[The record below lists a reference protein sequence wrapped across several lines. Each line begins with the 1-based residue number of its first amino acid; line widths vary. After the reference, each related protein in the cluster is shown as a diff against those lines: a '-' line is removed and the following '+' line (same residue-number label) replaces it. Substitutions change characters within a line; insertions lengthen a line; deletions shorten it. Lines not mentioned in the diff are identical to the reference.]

1 MCLDIPVKIHSI
13 DENNNVFVM
22 FGDKKTKV
30 SDAMVKV
37 VKEDYVFLRDTLII
51 GKTDKKNAEEIMKI
65 VN

>member
-1 MCLDIPVKIHSI
+1 MCLDIPIKIHSI
-13 DENNNVFVM
+13 EEDNNIFVM
-22 FGDKKTKV
+22 FGKEKIKV

-37 VKEDYVFLRDTLII
+37 DKDDYVFLRNALII